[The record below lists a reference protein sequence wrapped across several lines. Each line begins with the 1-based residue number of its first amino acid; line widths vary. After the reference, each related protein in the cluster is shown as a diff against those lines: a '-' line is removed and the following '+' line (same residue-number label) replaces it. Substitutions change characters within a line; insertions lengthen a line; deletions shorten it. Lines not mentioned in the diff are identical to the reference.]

1 VLLFWVDLSCIE
13 VSDTT
18 GTYLL
23 MGVGAGLVTTVPSN
37 DVKENVEP
45 FVYVL
50 NDLGTRSILGIFTS
64 RSKL

>member
-1 VLLFWVDLSCIE
+1 
-13 VSDTT
+13 
-18 GTYLL
+18 

-50 NDLGTRSILGIFTS
+50 NDLGTRSIVGIFTS